1 MDKSLDVMNV
11 SNVGRSNDMENNEDY
26 NQEYDRRHSEKG
38 VTMFAKSYIAMD
50 RKFRL
55 NWDA

>member
-1 MDKSLDVMNV
+1 MIGPGSPDLV
-11 SNVGRSNDMENNEDY
+11 SEY
-26 NQEYDRRHSEKG
+26 N
-38 VTMFAKSYIAMD
+38 KSYIAMD